1 MLALTFRLIACAPRA
16 PPVCPLASRPPAPRA
31 PRPPAPCALSVC
43 IPPACAPRPSACL
56 RPPCLRFAPLPE
68 CVSHVCPPVLRLHPA
83 RLPECTSR
91 PVHLYPARLRR
102 VRLTTVCH
110 TPAHLCSA
118 CALRIQAPAH
128 LHLVRLRRAPCP
140 PASRPPASRA
150 PCSPASPLPALC
162 APHTCTPRAFRL
174 ATASPL
180 RFGLPARP
188 VFWGKIVRVQTNVQ
202 TATFDL
208 TAELTPQLRRLPAP
222 LLNRCRGGE

>member
-1 MLALTFRLIACAPRA
+1 MRLAPLPTYTPPACLNAPRA
-16 PPVCPLASRPPAPRA
+16 
-31 PRPPAPCALSVC
+31 LSTC
-43 IPPACAPRPSACL
+43 IPPACAAC
-56 RPPCLRFAPLPE
+56 A
-68 CVSHVCPPVLRLHPA
+68 SRLCA
-83 RLPECTSR
+83 IRLPTSALPAPCGSKRLPTCTS
-91 PVHLYPARLRR
+91 
-102 VRLTTVCH
+102 C
-110 TPAHLCSA
+110 A
-118 CALRIQAPAH
+118 CAARPF
-128 LHLVRLRRAPCP
+128 RLRRAPFP
-140 PASRPPASRA
+140 PAPCTLSTCAAPACPLA
-150 PCSPASPLPALC
+150 PCSPASPLPALR